1 MQFTKMH
8 GSGNDYIYIY
18 TDTPDFDPKVKN
30 EETIRRLS
38 DRHFG
43 IGGDGVIFI
52 NKVTDGSA
60 AFEMEMYNSDGSYG
74 EMCGN
79 GIRCVA
85 KYVYDN
91 GLTDV
96 TKGLKI
102 LSGGSV
108 KELDLTVEDGR
119 VTSVTVD
126 MGLPEIAAAQVPC
139 LLTSNKKVALPAT
152 AEKKDACVEAEIEAA
167 GWTWKTT
174 AVSMGNPHTVVFLKS
189 RNELDHFEIEKI
201 GPLFEHH
208 AAYPERVNTEYVFVE
223 DRKNVYMR
231 VWERGAGETLACGTG
246 CCAVATACVLSDL
259 TDNEVTIHALG
270 GDIICRLDEATG
282 HVYMTGPAVTVFCGE
297 ISEGI

>member
-18 TDTPDFDPKVKN
+18 TDTPDFDPSVKN
-30 EETIRRLS
+30 EETIRYLS

-52 NKVTDGSA
+52 NKVTDHSA
-60 AFEMEMYNSDGSYG
+60 DFEMEMYNSDGSYG

-91 GLTDV
+91 GLTRE

-108 KELDLTVEDGR
+108 KALDLTVEKGK
-119 VTSVTVD
+119 VSSVCVD

-139 LLTSNKKVALPAT
+139 LLTSNKKVALTEGA
-152 AEKKDACVEAEIEAA
+152 AAKDACVEAEIEAA

-189 RNELDHFEIEKI
+189 KEELDHFDIEKI
-201 GPLFEHH
+201 GPMFEHH
-208 AAYPERVNTEYVFVE
+208 AAYPERVNTEFVYVESKDSVH
-223 DRKNVYMR
+223 MR

-246 CCAVATACVLSDL
+246 CCAVATACILSAL
-259 TDNEVTIHALG
+259 TEDEVMIHALG
-270 GDIICRLDEATG
+270 GDISCRLDRTTG
-282 HVYMTGPAVTVFCGE
+282 HIFMTGPAVSVFTGE
-297 ISEGI
+297 MLI

>member
-18 TDTPDFDPKVKN
+18 TNTPDFDPKVKN
-30 EETIRRLS
+30 EETIRQLS

-52 NKVTDGSA
+52 NQVTDGSA

-85 KYVYDN
+85 KYVYDK

-102 LSGGSV
+102 KSAGSV
-108 KELDLTVEDGR
+108 KELDLTVEHGV
-119 VTSVTVD
+119 VTSVCVD
-126 MGLPEIAAAQVPC
+126 MGMPEINASKVPC
-139 LLTSNKKVALPAT
+139 LLTTNRKETLCEGGAKV
-152 AEKKDACVEAEIEAA
+152 DACVEVEIEAA

-189 RNELDHFEIEKI
+189 KNELDHFEIEKI
-201 GPLFEHH
+201 GPMFEHH
-208 AAYPERVNTEYVFVE
+208 AAFPERVNTEFVYIE
-223 DRKNVYMR
+223 DESNVYMR
-231 VWERGAGETLACGTG
+231 VWERGAGETLACGMG
-246 CCAVATACVLSDL
+246 CCAVATACVLSGL
-259 TDNEVTIHALG
+259 TKDEVTIHALG
-270 GDIICRLDEATG
+270 GDITCRLDNKTG
-282 HVYMTGPAVTVFCGE
+282 HIFMTGPATTVF
-297 ISEGI
+297 EGSL